1 MPELLRIIGLGLMAT
16 IVIVVLREQRAEW
29 ALLIRLGVGVA
40 LFLLLVPDLA
50 KLLSSLIKLS
60 ELAQISGTYVALL
73 LKVIGIAYLTMFVAH
88 IAYDANEVGTG
99 WRIEL
104 AGKVV
109 ILLLAV
115 PLIASIAETILKFIP
130 S

>member
-1 MPELLRIIGLGLMAT
+1 MAT

-29 ALLIRLGVGVA
+29 ALLIRIGVGVA

-50 KLLSSLIKLS
+50 QLLSSLIKLS

>member
-1 MPELLRIIGLGLMAT
+1 VPELLRIIGLGLMAT